1 MTNRNP
7 PALAGGGCQVWVFP
21 RTAII
26 RHQLLSQ
33 MLDKFSERLKAA
45 VKEEEGVDDDDQG
58 EYYTTPHLTFPLLHF
73 WR

>member
-7 PALAGGGCQVWVFP
+7 PALAGGGCQAWVFP

-58 EYYTTPHLTFPLLHF
+58 
-73 WR
+73 